1 MQARARTNK
10 RDDWTLWDM
19 LRIKVDNE
27 PVLQPGKLTMKYD
40 EKLYEAQLLKDGII
54 KYGKYLFYTP
64 SGFSSHVIYEAQNKK
79 VVKTRAKS
87 TSDGWKL
94 VKYNGIILEILR
106 TKAGITT
113 KRTKSK
119 LQPTKEKMIDRMNRL
134 KEKEVERNELIE
146 KILKRVE
153 RISEQATLTRHYLN
167 KYNTMVIKMNQTY
180 SKDVPIKSNPKEMN
194 HFLHLWKRLC
204 ETYGSDLSKIKS
216 LKITNRVNDK
226 LLSIACAVEKEMNDM
241 KRAKRRITRKCA
253 GLYKAQLIN

>member
-1 MQARARTNK
+1 MQSRARTNK

-19 LRIKVDNE
+19 LRIQVEDK
-27 PVLQPGKLTMKYD
+27 PVLQPGTLTMKYE
-40 EKLYEAQLLKDGII
+40 EKEYKAELLKDGII

-79 VVKTRAKS
+79 VIKTRAKA

-106 TKAGITT
+106 TKAGIST

-119 LQPTKEKMIDRMNRL
+119 QQPSKENMIDRMNRL

-153 RISEQATLTRHYLN
+153 RVSEQVILTRHYLN
-167 KYNTMVIKMNQTY
+167 KYNTMINKMNRTF
-180 SKDVPIKSNPKEMN
+180 SKDVPIKTVPKEVK
-194 HFLHLWKRLC
+194 HFLYLWKRLC

-226 LLSIACAVEKEMNDM
+226 LLSIACAVEKEMKDM

-253 GLYKAQLIN
+253 ELYKSKLID

>member
-79 VVKTRAKS
+79 VVKTRAKA

-106 TKAGITT
+106 TKAGVTT

-146 KILKRVE
+146 KIARPPPSLL
-153 RISEQATLTRHYLN
+153 I
-167 KYNTMVIKMNQTY
+167 
-180 SKDVPIKSNPKEMN
+180 DP
-194 HFLHLWKRLC
+194 HFFQRRLRRRP
-204 ETYGSDLSKIKS
+204 S
-216 LKITNRVNDK
+216 LPPTTPSR
-226 LLSIACAVEKEMNDM
+226 
-241 KRAKRRITRKCA
+241 
-253 GLYKAQLIN
+253 